1 MEIIDGLQALRDAL
15 PGKGQLKIGVWGDS
29 LFQGVVLDD
38 VAGRYRVLKDNAVTM
53 CSQALNAAIENFSKF
68 GCTVTKGKQR
78 LIQYLDKGKPCDI
91 AIIEYGGNDCDM
103 PWDAIS
109 EQPEQEHL
117 PKVPLK
123 LFSEQIQDMIDAL
136 VSHGTI
142 PLLTTLP
149 PLHPERYLSWICRNG
164 LSRENILRFLGDSH
178 LIYRHHE
185 RYSLEISRLGM
196 ENDCRVVDVRAAFL
210 DHADY
215 GELICKDGI
224 HPNDKGQMLI
234 RETFMAF
241 VDKYM
246 PGMIMQPQP
255 MFI

>member
-1 MEIIDGLQALRDAL
+1 MEIINSLHSLREAL

-38 VAGRYRVLKDNAVTM
+38 VAGRYRILKDNAVSM
-53 CSQALNAAIENFSKF
+53 CSQALKATIENFSKF

-78 LIQYLDKGKPCDI
+78 MQQHLDKGKTCDI
-91 AIIEYGGNDCDM
+91 AILEYGGNDCDM

-109 EQPEQEHL
+109 AQPEQKHS

-123 LFSEQIQDMIDAL
+123 VFSEQIQEMINSL
-136 VSHGTI
+136 VSHGVI

-149 PLHPERYLSWICRNG
+149 PLHHERYLSWICRNG
-164 LSRENILRFLGDSH
+164 LSRENILSFLGDSH

-185 RYSLEISRLGM
+185 RYSLEISSLAR
-196 ENDCRVVDVRAAFL
+196 ENDCRVVDVRSAFL
-210 DHADY
+210 DHGDY
-215 GELICKDGI
+215 GELLCLDGI

-234 RETFMAF
+234 RETFMEF

-246 PGMIMQPQP
+246 PSIRLQPA
-255 MFI
+255 